1 MPLTVATVEGY
12 MTKPDGSV
20 LSNGVI
26 VFTLSGVAA
35 SDNYILNSQPVS
47 VETDID
53 GFFTVD
59 LLPNA
64 AYEYPTSYDVTGY
77 EYDEVTMTTRKG
89 YSFGRIRVPEAGGDI
104 QDMLPVPDYGN
115 NNSVRVIKGDSIY
128 WQCVWTDD
136 IGFPIDLSTATIECR
151 FVHTD
156 GTVYNATIDDTAAAE
171 GKFVIDADTT
181 TYKLGQYGVRVTV
194 TNAGI
199 TKTQTGVMRI
209 VS

>member
-77 EYDEVTMTTRKG
+77 EYDEVTMTSRKG

-128 WQCVWTDD
+128 WQSL
-136 IGFPIDLSTATIECR
+136 G
-151 FVHTD
+151 
-156 GTVYNATIDDTAAAE
+156 AAA
-171 GKFVIDADTT
+171 
-181 TYKLGQYGVRVTV
+181 Q
-194 TNAGI
+194 AGLDWSPPSSHPWAEYRPRSPPRHRP
-199 TKTQTGVMRI
+199 G
-209 VS
+209 

>member
-1 MPLTVATVEGY
+1 MPLTTAPVEGF

-47 VETDID
+47 VETGVD
-53 GFFTVD
+53 GSFTVE

-77 EYDEVTMTTRKG
+77 EYDEVTQTTRKG

-115 NNSVRVIKGDSIY
+115 SNTATVIKGDSIY
-128 WQCVWTDD
+128 WQVVWVDD
-136 IGFPIDLSTATIECR
+136 IGFPVDLSAATIACK
-151 FVHTD
+151 FIHSN
-156 GTVYNATIDDTAAAE
+156 GTEQTPTIDDTAAAD
-171 GKFVIDADTT
+171 GKFVIEDDTAT
-181 TYKLGQYGVRVTV
+181 FAVGQYKVRITV

-199 TKTQTGVMRI
+199 TKTQIGTMKVI
-209 VS
+209 A